1 MYIGGAKRVFSAHG
15 RARTRLSNLLLA
27 YWYKIMAGARTR
39 CAEVAGA
46 NRLDS
51 AHVRS
56 RTRLSAAAPF
66 FLFFCIGPPPRGGPA
81 EALRSRGCAQS
92 ILGARATAAPARGH
106 SRRALGTHFIFI
118 LFYFRRDGQPRLLCA
133 CIAAVR
139 SVLNFLAL
147 LAPEFK
153 N

>member
-1 MYIGGAKRVFSAHG
+1 MYIGGAKRVFSAHV
-15 RARTRLSNLLLA
+15 RARTRLSNLLFA

-51 AHVRS
+51 AHVRA
-56 RTRLSAAAPF
+56 RTRLSATAPF
-66 FLFFCIGPPPRGGPA
+66 FLFFCMGAPPRGGPA

-92 ILGARATAAPARGH
+92 ILGARATAAPARVH
-106 SRRALGTHFIFI
+106 SRRALGTQFIFIFI
-118 LFYFRRDGQPRLLCA
+118 LFWAHGQPRLLRA
-133 CIAAVR
+133 CIAAVS
-139 SVLNFLAL
+139 SVLNLLAL
-147 LAPEFK
+147 LVQEFK